1 MVKTN
6 PVSGFYHRNEKEG
19 SKIKKNKKKDDNC
32 FDLLQKSN
40 SNTSPSNFMLN
51 YINEKEDSINSEVNN
66 FSYNINFPMKK
77 TAKIE
82 QNTKKM

>member
-6 PVSGFYHRNEKEG
+6 PVSGFYHRKEKEG

-32 FDLLQKSN
+32 FDLLQNTN

-51 YINEKEDSINSEVNN
+51 YINEKEDSNNSEVNK
-66 FSYNINFPMKK
+66 FSCNINFPMKK
-77 TAKIE
+77 SAKVE
-82 QNTKKM
+82 QDTKKM

>member
-19 SKIKKNKKKDDNC
+19 GKIKKYKKKEDNC
-32 FDLLQKSN
+32 FDILKKSN

-51 YINEKEDSINSEVNN
+51 YINEKEDSNNNEVNN
-66 FSYNINFPMKK
+66 SSYNFNFPLKK
-77 TAKIE
+77 SLKA
-82 QNTKKM
+82 